1 MFKYKIDR
9 DYIFLLTLSSGVLA
23 LPLLQNVYFMRVL
36 LTIFV
41 YSTLALS
48 WDLIAG
54 YYRIAVLSFAHAAL
68 FCLGGY
74 TSGLLAKHLN
84 IFPVIGMFIGG
95 IVAAIIGIMLALLCI
110 RFPGR
115 FNLYYIILSRTIA
128 TIIVAILINEW
139 RITGGTAGI
148 TVPPLIPTVSPFIGS
163 IINYILAYS
172 VLLSLIVLIKYV
184 EKKPL
189 GYAIRAIY
197 EDEIAAQT
205 LGINTIRVKILMI
218 TLTAFYAG
226 FIGGFY
232 AHSLQVIGPDLGSM
246 SYMLIIFFMAYTGG
260 SGTIV
265 GPILG
270 AFMWFGLYE
279 LLRIIGVSG
288 VLQKLILT
296 LVFLLILRF
305 VGWKG
310 IWASV
315 KFKIEPILKK
325 SER

>member
-1 MFKYKIDR
+1 M
-9 DYIFLLTLSSGVLA
+9 
-23 LPLLQNVYFMRVL
+23 PLLQSIYILRILF
-36 LTIFV
+36 TIFV

-74 TSGLLAKHLN
+74 VSGLLAKHFN
-84 IFPVIGMFIGG
+84 TFPVVSMFIGG
-95 IVAAIIGIMLALLCI
+95 IVAATIGIILALLCI

-128 TIIVAILINEW
+128 TIIVAVLVNEW
-139 RITGGTAGI
+139 KITGGTAGI
-148 TVPPLIPTVSPFIGS
+148 TVPPLVPVANAYIVWT
-163 IINYILAYS
+163 INYILAYL
-172 VLLSLIVLIKYV
+172 VLLSLVVLTKYI
-184 EKKPL
+184 EKRPL

-197 EDEIAAQT
+197 EDEVAAQI
-205 LGINTIRVKILMI
+205 LGINTIKVKILMI

-226 FIGGFY
+226 FIGGLY

-260 SGTIV
+260 SGTII

-270 AFMWFGLYE
+270 AFLWFGLYE

-288 VLQKLILT
+288 VLQKLMLT
-296 LVFLLILRF
+296 LVFLLILRY

-310 IWASV
+310 IWTSV
-315 KFKIEPILKK
+315 KFKIESILKK
-325 SER
+325 SK